1 MPSGS
6 PRASFTVVTAA
17 DGPYHRCLWQ
27 MLRSAG
33 RQGLPAAHWFVAWD
47 LGLTSRQREKIAGDF
62 PWCQWRTLD
71 LAALPPHVPPAARTY
86 AWKPIVLH
94 ATAQEFGGRLL
105 WLDSA
110 TLFRTSLVEPL
121 AAVDH
126 YGVYTLAG
134 QTALQGRCDP
144 EIWREMAAP
153 TELLHLPERAAGVIG
168 LDYDQPFARALLDRW
183 RGLAL
188 ELRFWRPLSGRHRP
202 EQALL
207 SLLIYQAVAR
217 GELELNPGEIDISSP
232 CPVRWLST
240 RNKVPAGCPTF
251 ADPLVRAYYASAKF
265 ADRLA
270 LRGRRFWEKRV
281 AGLHRWPQDHYRV
294 FAQISSDPAV
304 IEVRAPRGS
313 YYADPFP
320 WRHDGQPWLFVEEFR
335 YWENA
340 GRLVAL
346 PLAGEAAARVARPL
360 RVADGHLSF
369 PFLFEHGGELFLL
382 PESSQARTVDLYG
395 CERFPD
401 RWRLRRRL
409 LVDVDA
415 ADSVLVRHADRWWLL
430 TSERDCGDQPRYL
443 AIFHTDDLLAGKW
456 QPHPVNARKLYADRP
471 YGTGRCA
478 GGIVRLADGTLLR
491 PSHWNQRH
499 YGEGTKLM
507 RIAVL
512 TPDAF
517 SESEFI
523 GAHPLGERI
532 AHGSPHHLATGGD
545 LTAWDVRDRVS
556 YWDRVPWIGRRFRAA
571 TAQQNAA
578 AQWSFRVGP
587 GAPRG

>member
-27 MLRSAG
+27 MLRSAE
-33 RQGLPAAHWFVAWD
+33 RQGLPAVHRFVAWD
-47 LGLTSRQREKIAGDF
+47 LGLTPQQREKIAGDF

-71 LAALPPHVPPAARTY
+71 FAALPPHVPPAARTY

-94 ATAQEFGGRLL
+94 ATAQEFGGQLL

-110 TLFRTSLVEPL
+110 TLFRTSLAEPL
-121 AAVDH
+121 AAVDR
-126 YGVYTLAG
+126 YGLYTLAG
-134 QTALQGRCDP
+134 QTALQERCDP

-153 TELLHLPERAAGVIG
+153 LEILHLPEHAAGVIG
-168 LDYDQPFARALLDRW
+168 LDYDHPIARALLDQW

-188 ELRFWRPLSGRHRP
+188 EPRFWRPPSARHRP
-202 EQALL
+202 DQALW
-207 SLLIYQAVAR
+207 SILIYQAVTR

-232 CPVRWLST
+232 HPVRWLST
-240 RNKVPAGCPTF
+240 RNKVPAGCPTYANPF
-251 ADPLVRAYYASAKF
+251 IRAYYAGYKL
-265 ADRLA
+265 ADRLV
-270 LRGRRFWEKRV
+270 LRGRRFWNKRV
-281 AGLHRWPQDHYRV
+281 AGLHRWPQDHYRI
-294 FAQISSDPAV
+294 FTQISPGSAI

-320 WRHDGQPWLFVEEFR
+320 WMHDGQPWLFVEEFR

-346 PLAGEAAARVARPL
+346 PLAGEAAPRVTHPL
-360 RVADGHLSF
+360 HMAGGHLSF

-382 PESSQARTVDLYG
+382 PESSQARTVDLYR
-395 CERFPD
+395 CEQFPD
-401 RWRLRRRL
+401 RWRLRHRL

-415 ADSVLVRHADRWWLL
+415 ADSVLIRYADRWWLF
-430 TSERDCGDQPRYL
+430 TSVRDHGDQPRHL
-443 AIFHTDDLLAGKW
+443 AIFHTDDLFTGEW

-471 YGTGRCA
+471 YGSGRCA
-478 GGIVRLADGTLLR
+478 GGIVCLADGTPLR
-491 PSHWNQRH
+491 LIHWNQRH

-507 RIAVL
+507 RIETL

-517 SESEFI
+517 SESEFT
-523 GAHPLGERI
+523 GTHPLGERT
-532 AHGSPHHLATGGD
+532 ARWSPHHLATCGD
-545 LTAWDVRDRVS
+545 LVAWDVRDRVS
-556 YWDRVPWIGRRFRAA
+556 YWGWVPWVGRRFRAA

-578 AQWSFRVGP
+578 AQWSFRAGP
-587 GAPRG
+587 DAPRG